1 MEPLTSATAFASVIS
16 LLGQFI
22 AERRTSKKL
31 DSDEFMS
38 WLSNNRHDEIKQ
50 LLELNT
56 NSTISI
62 KALLSVNHEELISKL
77 EALDNALAIYASGV
91 SGFSDLAGNLRPN
104 SKLSEQAISIL
115 KQLDVS
121 GGSGLLESKLRGVT
135 LHILDA
141 PGKIT
146 IDDQRFII
154 DDLNTLVSYG
164 LLLQDYN
171 DNGENLYTFTRAA
184 SDIVSTLG

>member
-22 AERRTSKKL
+22 AERQTSKTL
-31 DSDEFMS
+31 EADEFMS
-38 WLSNNRHDEIKQ
+38 WLSDNRHDEIKQ

-62 KALLSVNHEELISKL
+62 KALLAVNHEELISKL
-77 EALDNALAIYASGV
+77 ETLDNALAIYASGI
-91 SGFSDLAGNLRPN
+91 SGFSDLAGDLRPN
-104 SKLSEQAISIL
+104 SILSEQALSIL
-115 KQLDVS
+115 KQLDES
-121 GGSGLLESKLRGVT
+121 GGSRLLESKLRGVT

-141 PGKIT
+141 PGQIA
-146 IDDQRFII
+146 IDDQRFAV
-154 DDLNTLVSYG
+154 DDLNTLVRYG

-171 DNGENLYTFTRAA
+171 DNGDNLYTFTRAA
-184 SDIVSTLG
+184 SDIVSSLN